1 MKREKLI
8 AVISAICLAAGLMAC
23 GGADETAV
31 NNGSEN
37 TPTSQQEQASNGE
50 AVQAD
55 AGTWQN
61 NGETVNLEWFM
72 SAGVVPQT
80 WDTNQYVMGQITEKT
95 GVTISADIPA
105 EDADTKL
112 NLLIASGQLPDI
124 ITTTNSTLIKDMI
137 DADLVWP
144 LQEFFETY
152 LPDSHIIND
161 SNESFPE
168 DIKEQLILRDGDWYS
183 FPSHILSAENREKW
197 GLPDATRELWESTD
211 YRNNG
216 GVIFNKTIM
225 DELGITEE
233 DVSTESGLLEAFEKV
248 KNAGLEVNG
257 GKVTILLANGKAYN
271 GTGWQCGNCVAT
283 LANFFGAM
291 PVDEN
296 GTYQSLYR
304 TEGFRHAMKFLNT
317 CAKQGYVDANQFTMD
332 DAAIEAEC
340 RSGRVFCFIGNTAS
354 TGFALEGEWF
364 TPGVILS
371 DGGETPVLGINQKVT
386 TGWLQNFVSK
396 DTKNPEAVARFIDF
410 MSSKEGLILWN
421 YGEPEIDWTYN
432 EDNLIVR
439 TEEGTEKS
447 SNANVT
453 GVGAFWAFC
462 NQNFDQSI
470 MDPSNDGGI
479 VPQCAYGKNPAT
491 YVYDSQALSLPGA
504 YIEGNEEMNT
514 ITVEIKNYV
523 TRQLADIILH
533 AVDEEDFNAR
543 MQELTDQLDKL
554 GLGELE
560 AYIDEAVQANYKELG
575 VVLKAVN

>member
-1 MKREKLI
+1 
-8 AVISAICLAAGLMAC
+8 
-23 GGADETAV
+23 
-31 NNGSEN
+31 
-37 TPTSQQEQASNGE
+37 
-50 AVQAD
+50 
-55 AGTWQN
+55 
-61 NGETVNLEWFM
+61 
-72 SAGVVPQT
+72 
-80 WDTNQYVMGQITEKT
+80 
-95 GVTISADIPA
+95 
-105 EDADTKL
+105 
-112 NLLIASGQLPDI
+112 
-124 ITTTNSTLIKDMI
+124 
-137 DADLVWP
+137 
-144 LQEFFETY
+144 
-152 LPDSHIIND
+152 
-161 SNESFPE
+161 
-168 DIKEQLILRDGDWYS
+168 
-183 FPSHILSAENREKW
+183 
-197 GLPDATRELWESTD
+197 
-211 YRNNG
+211 
-216 GVIFNKTIM
+216 
-225 DELGITEE
+225 
-233 DVSTESGLLEAFEKV
+233 
-248 KNAGLEVNG
+248 
-257 GKVTILLANGKAYN
+257 
-271 GTGWQCGNCVAT
+271 
-283 LANFFGAM
+283 
-291 PVDEN
+291 
-296 GTYQSLYR
+296 
-304 TEGFRHAMKFLNT
+304 MKFLNT

-354 TGFALEGEWF
+354 TGFAFEGEWF

>member
-1 MKREKLI
+1 M
-8 AVISAICLAAGLMAC
+8 
-23 GGADETAV
+23 
-31 NNGSEN
+31 
-37 TPTSQQEQASNGE
+37 
-50 AVQAD
+50 
-55 AGTWQN
+55 
-61 NGETVNLEWFM
+61 
-72 SAGVVPQT
+72 
-80 WDTNQYVMGQITEKT
+80 
-95 GVTISADIPA
+95 
-105 EDADTKL
+105 
-112 NLLIASGQLPDI
+112 
-124 ITTTNSTLIKDMI
+124 
-137 DADLVWP
+137 
-144 LQEFFETY
+144 
-152 LPDSHIIND
+152 
-161 SNESFPE
+161 
-168 DIKEQLILRDGDWYS
+168 
-183 FPSHILSAENREKW
+183 
-197 GLPDATRELWESTD
+197 
-211 YRNNG
+211 
-216 GVIFNKTIM
+216 
-225 DELGITEE
+225 
-233 DVSTESGLLEAFEKV
+233 
-248 KNAGLEVNG
+248 
-257 GKVTILLANGKAYN
+257 
-271 GTGWQCGNCVAT
+271 
-283 LANFFGAM
+283 
-291 PVDEN
+291 
-296 GTYQSLYR
+296 
-304 TEGFRHAMKFLNT
+304 
-317 CAKQGYVDANQFTMD
+317 DANQFTMD

-354 TGFALEGEWF
+354 TGFAFEGEWF

-491 YVYDSQALSLPGA
+491 YVYDSQVLSLPGA
-504 YIEGNEEMNT
+504 YIESNEEMNA

-543 MQELTDQLDKL
+543 MQELTAQLDKL